1 MTVIFISVVYVD
13 CTISN
18 GSVHMTTSFILVS
31 FVFALCITVILFVF
45 SVYAGTLCEIVSY
58 GFNFYN

>member
-1 MTVIFISVVYVD
+1 
-13 CTISN
+13 
-18 GSVHMTTSFILVS
+18 VHMTTSFILVS